1 MAPDEPLQPPP
12 LTSAMAADV
21 PPPLPSGIAPSR
33 KPRNTLGTIAMVT
46 LIVVTILTP
55 IGICGVPLLVLIP
68 VGLLGGVLA
77 LISLFKSPRWPGLTA
92 LLLLIIC
99 IVMWFLTA
107 IGLVVF
113 GGKLAEQIK
122 KEINREL
129 DRTQARMSERDNLPS
144 GPSPTPDQIAAL
156 SAASSALAAAA
167 EAQRN
172 PDGSA
177 ATLVNLSAG
186 AGVQPQH
193 QVDPW
198 GFPYKYYLTDSSR
211 GYTFRS
217 NGPDGIADTQDD
229 IDLFDLGT
237 SIRKRG
243 KR

>member
-1 MAPDEPLQPPP
+1 MAPDDALQPPP
-12 LTSAMAADV
+12 LPAAATTSGAADF
-21 PPPLPSGIAPSR
+21 PSPLAIS
-33 KPRNTLGTIAMVT
+33 KPRNTLGTIALVT
-46 LIVVTILTP
+46 LVVVTLLTP

-68 VGLLGGVLA
+68 IGLLGGLLA
-77 LISLFKSPRWPGLTA
+77 LISLFKAPRWPGLTA

-99 IVMWFLTA
+99 IILWVFTA

-113 GGKLAEQIK
+113 GSKLAEQIK
-122 KEINREL
+122 KQINREL
-129 DRTQARMSERDNLPS
+129 DRTQARMNQRDNSPS
-144 GPSPTPDQIAAL
+144 GPPPTPDQIAAL

-167 EAQRN
+167 EAQRK

-177 ATLVNLSAG
+177 PTFINLSAG
-186 AGVQPQH
+186 AGVAPQH

-198 GFPYKYYLTDSSR
+198 GFPYKYHLSDSSR

-229 IDLFDLGT
+229 IDLFDLAT